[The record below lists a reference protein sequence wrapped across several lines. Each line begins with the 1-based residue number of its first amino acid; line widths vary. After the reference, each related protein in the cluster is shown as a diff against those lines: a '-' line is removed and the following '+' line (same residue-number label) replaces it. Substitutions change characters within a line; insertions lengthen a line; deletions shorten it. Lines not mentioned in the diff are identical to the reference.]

1 MITLFP
7 ELLHSG
13 VHPSQYH
20 PLHALAASSHITST
34 GFSTN
39 YGYPKGQGYAHYDKR
54 NKQKQTNKTQ
64 SQVLWLQALEQKYG
78 LHLRR
83 NEPRRKLNTSVL
95 RLTESKTVYM
105 LGWLCQLVIMDT
117 EFTFDGTM
125 ECGIHLP
132 CIKSWLLL
140 KSRRNLH
147 KLTYLFVPQT

>member
-105 LGWLCQLVIMDT
+105 LGWLCQLIIMDT

-132 CIKSWLLL
+132 ASSPGCCL
-140 KSRRNLH
+140 RVAE
-147 KLTYLFVPQT
+147 TYTN